1 MRSIQPSCSGKS
13 KKERM
18 PMGEGVGQE
27 EVVMPSVEEEAVAVE
42 MVQQAKQSILI
53 LLCYI
58 AMIIFSDAAMS
69 TTISLVKRSLES

>member
-1 MRSIQPSCSGKS
+1 
-13 KKERM
+13 
-18 PMGEGVGQE
+18 MGEGMGQE

-53 LLCYI
+53 LFCYI
-58 AMIIFSDAAMS
+58 AMTIFSDAAMS